1 MTFINKNPQSDRPV
15 TRAWQYGDD
24 TEPRIP
30 ASWVDENDNVYPKVH
45 KVKGRW
51 QETAV
56 ELVLFPLLKVAAV
69 ALALLVIGAIVAG
82 VS

>member
-1 MTFINKNPQSDRPV
+1 MDENRPA

-30 ASWVDENDNVYPKVH
+30 ASWVDDNDNVYPKVH

-56 ELVLFPLLKVAAV
+56 NLVLFPLLKVAAV
-69 ALALLVIGAIVAG
+69 VLALFIIGALVAG
-82 VS
+82 TT